1 MRSSSVSRFVLL
13 ISRKISELFCFGPFG
28 RLDHF
33 SFLLDLAIPHVVSF
47 LSIVVTYCSWLVVPY
62 LKFETISF
70 VLWTVPAVM
79 AIFATLTTNFF
90 VLLGID
96 CHACFVSDGVISVI
110 CKSFAN
116 SVISPTQLVLNIS
129 NCQFVQ
135 IIFIS
140 INVLSIHPKTISYS
154 SVRLFKTW
162 IMKSSSD
169 IFVEILILSFSL
181 VDS

>member
-1 MRSSSVSRFVLL
+1 MLPSSVSPYSSSAAKIRTLL
-13 ISRKISELFCFGPFG
+13 LRAFGC
-28 RLDHF
+28 LDHF
-33 SFLLDLAIPHVVSF
+33 GFLLDLEIPHRVSL
-47 LSIVVTYCSWLVVPY
+47 LSTVVTCCSWLVVLY
-62 LKFETISF
+62 LKFETMSF
-70 VLWTVPAVM
+70 FLWTVSAVM
-79 AIFATLTTNFF
+79 AIFTALTTNPF
-90 VLLGID
+90 VLLGIG
-96 CHACFVSDGVISVI
+96 CHTCFVSDGVISVI